1 MIDLAQYLQIGGG
14 NNGML
19 KLIRKMWPLL
29 VLGFLVNTA
38 YSVMWPLTTIY
49 LHGDLHL
56 NLVQSGLI
64 LAAYSGCNVLGGYLG
79 GVLTDRYSARRV
91 GVGMLIGLIADAGAG
106 FFWNGLVGYP
116 IVLVIFGLLTG
127 GMLTLITAMTAQL
140 SHLDGRLFNLLYI
153 FINVGLVVGTASIG
167 ILYHGSLKP
176 IFALLLGC
184 YVLAAGLWAASA
196 RHFERQA
203 RRPAPVKTGKTTSVA
218 TNTSRLSH
226 IQLIIILLSLVF
238 MWVTYAQW
246 MSNVSVYIQNEG
258 LGIKLYSY
266 LWVYNG
272 VLLIVVQ
279 AMMAKFS
286 RSKVLPWQILGGLVA
301 IGSSFLLL
309 SNHSGVIIL
318 FVAMTL
324 LTIGEAI
331 YVPGVPALINTYT
344 VGNEGKYQGL
354 VNAFSS
360 LGKALGPVVGGVV
373 IAQSSSFPA
382 LFWLCAVV
390 DGLIAIGFLVGVVP
404 GLQKG

>member
-1 MIDLAQYLQIGGG
+1 MVQ
-14 NNGML
+14 
-19 KLIRKMWPLL
+19 LIRKMWPLL

-56 NLVQSGLI
+56 DLVQSGLI

-91 GVGMLIGLIADAGAG
+91 GVGMLVGLILDAGAG
-106 FFWNGLVGYP
+106 FFWNGLIGYP

-167 ILYHGSLKP
+167 VLYHGSLRP
-176 IFALLLGC
+176 IFTLLLGC
-184 YVLAAGLWAASA
+184 YVLAAVLWAGHA
-196 RHFERQA
+196 RHFEQQVSHQTVYETA
-203 RRPAPVKTGKTTSVA
+203 AKPSVA
-218 TNTSRLSH
+218 SATPKRLSRL
-226 IQLIIILLSLVF
+226 QLVVILLSLVF

-258 LGIKLYSY
+258 LGIKLYST

-279 AMMAKFS
+279 ALMAKFG
-286 RSKVLPWQILGGLVA
+286 RSKGLPWQILVGLVA

-309 SNHSGVIIL
+309 TNHSGVVIL

-331 YVPGVPALINTYT
+331 YVPGVPALINLYT

-360 LGKALGPVVGGVV
+360 LGKALGPVIGGVV
-373 IAQSSSFPA
+373 IAQFSSFPM

-390 DGLIAIGFLVGVVP
+390 DGLIAAGFLVGVIA
-404 GLQKG
+404 GLQKE

>member
-1 MIDLAQYLQIGGG
+1 MV
-14 NNGML
+14 

-56 NLVQSGLI
+56 NLVQSGLV

-91 GVGMLIGLIADAGAG
+91 GVGMLLALIVDAGAG
-106 FFWNGLVGYP
+106 FFWNGLIGYP

-167 ILYHGSLKP
+167 ILYHGSLRP
-176 IFALLLGC
+176 IFVLLLGC
-184 YVLAAGLWAASA
+184 YVLAAILWTGHA

-203 RRPAPVKTGKTTSVA
+203 SQQAVYETAARSSAAPVATGHL
-218 TNTSRLSH
+218 SRG
-226 IQLIIILLSLVF
+226 QLVVILLSLVF

-258 LGIKLYSY
+258 LGIKLYST

-272 VLLIVVQ
+272 VLLIIVQ
-279 AMMAKFS
+279 ALMAKFS
-286 RSKVLPWQILGGLVA
+286 RSKGLPWQILIGLVA
-301 IGSSFLLL
+301 IGGSFLLL
-309 SNHSGVIIL
+309 SNHSGVAIL

-331 YVPGVPALINTYT
+331 YVPGVPALINLYT

-360 LGKALGPVVGGVV
+360 LGKALGPVIGGVV
-373 IAQSSSFPA
+373 IAQFSSFPV

-390 DGLIAIGFLVGVVP
+390 DGIIAAGFLVGVIS
-404 GLQKG
+404 GLQKE

>member
-1 MIDLAQYLQIGGG
+1 
-14 NNGML
+14 ML

-91 GVGMLIGLIADAGAG
+91 GVGMLIGLIVDAGGG

-203 RRPAPVKTGKTTSVA
+203 SRQAPVSRGKTAPVTAS
-218 TNTSRLSH
+218 TSRLSH
-226 IQLIIILLSLVF
+226 VQLIIILLSLVF

-272 VLLIVVQ
+272 VLLIAVQ
-279 AMMAKFS
+279 AAMAKFS

-301 IGSSFLLL
+301 IGSSFLQL
-309 SNHSGVIIL
+309 SNHSGVAIL

-324 LTIGEAI
+324 LTIGEAV

-373 IAQSSSFPA
+373 IAQANSFPA

-390 DGLIAIGFLVGVVP
+390 DGLIAISFLVGVVP

>member
-1 MIDLAQYLQIGGG
+1 
-14 NNGML
+14 ML

-29 VLGFLVNTA
+29 LLGFLVNTA

-79 GVLTDRYSARRV
+79 GVLTDRYSAKTV
-91 GVGMLIGLIADAGAG
+91 GVGMLAGLIGDALVG
-106 FFWNGLVGYP
+106 FFWNGIVAYP

-167 ILYHGSLKP
+167 ILYHNSLRP
-176 IFALLLGC
+176 IFGLLLGC
-184 YVLAAGLWAASA
+184 YGLAAILWHWRASS
-196 RHFERQA
+196 FERQSA
-203 RRPAPVKTGKTTSVA
+203 APAPVKKTARTTATTATPARGKLSRTSLV
-218 TNTSRLSH
+218 
-226 IQLIIILLSLVF
+226 IILLSLVF
-238 MWVTYAQW
+238 MWLTYVQW

-272 VLLIVVQ
+272 ILLIVVQ
-279 AMMAKFS
+279 AVMAKVS
-286 RSKVLPWQILGGLVA
+286 RSKVLPWQILGGLIA

-309 SNHSGVIIL
+309 TSESGVVVL
-318 FVAMTL
+318 FAAMTL
-324 LTIGEAI
+324 LTVGEAV
-331 YVPGVPALINTYT
+331 YVPGVPALINLYT

-360 LGKALGPVVGGVV
+360 LGKALGPVMGGAV
-373 IAQSSSFPA
+373 IAQFASFPV
-382 LFWLCAVV
+382 LFWICAGIDAV
-390 DGLIAIGFLVGVVP
+390 IGMSFLVGVVP
-404 GLQKG
+404 ALQRKQ